1 MQPCPN
7 CGGMGIDMN
16 GYCTQCRTYR
26 GVPQAPQPPVSGTPY
41 GGDPYSGA
49 PYAGY
54 QSSGPSFPDQ
64 QVSGPGYPSSGGG
77 YPAQT
82 SGPAYPG
89 QVSGPPAFPPT
100 TYGGQYG
107 APPTPPRRNKFM
119 MPLLALSGVVV
130 VLVIAIVAVVALR
143 KGDDPKTVA
152 DPAKST
158 NATTGASAKPAES
171 KIDKCLVGTWQT
183 STYTET
189 AAMEGVEG
197 GVSISL
203 TKNGSTLTFTS
214 DGKLTETYQDSVFS
228 GSPTIQGQKVPI
240 TITVN
245 ATVNS
250 DIQTASGSIVY
261 SNVKASGNT
270 LTTAPSIGY
279 SETEPF
285 TADDNPAKYTCN
297 GDSLTFSTNQIQAT
311 AKRKS

>member
-1 MQPCPN
+1 
-7 CGGMGIDMN
+7 MGIDMN

-41 GGDPYSGA
+41 SGDPYSGA

-54 QSSGPSFPDQ
+54 QASGPSFPDQ
-64 QVSGPGYPSSGGG
+64 QVSGPGYPG
-77 YPAQT
+77 QT
-82 SGPAYPG
+82 SGPGYPG

-107 APPTPPRRNKFM
+107 ASPTPPRKNRFM
-119 MPLLALSGVVV
+119 VPLIALSGVVV

-143 KGDDPKTVA
+143 KDDPKTSA
-152 DPAKST
+152 DPGKSAGST
-158 NATTGASAKPAES
+158 SGASTPAES

-183 STYTET
+183 STFTQT
-189 AAMEGVEG
+189 AAMAGVEG

-203 TKNGSTLTFTS
+203 TKNGSTLKFTP
-214 DGKLTETYQDSVFS
+214 DGKLTETYQDSVYS

-261 SNVKASGNT
+261 SNVKTSGNT

-285 TADDNPAKYTCN
+285 EADDNPAKYTCN
-297 GDSLTFSTNQIQAT
+297 GDSLTFSGTQIQAT
-311 AKRKS
+311 AKRTSSG

>member
-1 MQPCPN
+1 
-7 CGGMGIDMN
+7 MGIDMN

-41 GGDPYSGA
+41 SGDPYSGG

-54 QSSGPSFPDQ
+54 PSSGPSFPDQ
-64 QVSGPGYPSSGGG
+64 QVSGPGYPG
-77 YPAQT
+77 QT
-82 SGPAYPG
+82 SGPGYPG

-107 APPTPPRRNKFM
+107 APPTPPRKNKFM
-119 MPLLALSGVVV
+119 MPLIALSGVVV

-143 KGDDPKTVA
+143 KDDPKNVA
-152 DPAKST
+152 DPGKTT
-158 NATTGASAKPAES
+158 NATTSASAKAES

-189 AAMEGVEG
+189 AAMAGVEG

-203 TKNGSTLTFTS
+203 TKNGSTLKFTPE
-214 DGKLTETYQDSVFS
+214 GTLTETYQDSVFS

-279 SETEPF
+279 SQTDAFE
-285 TADDNPAKYTCN
+285 ADDNPAKYTCN

-311 AKRKS
+311 AKRTASG